1 MFAGWFQ
8 MPGVTVSVFTRPQ
21 SETPPTASALDVT
34 DVYAR
39 EFAYVWHTLRRL
51 GVAARDL
58 PDVTHDV
65 FVVVHRKAA
74 SFEPDRPVR
83 PWLFGIAYR
92 VARDHLHAAWNR
104 KAAMVESIDDPDPAP
119 GQDQQ
124 LASAQAQALVHEALQ
139 SLDLDR
145 RAVFI
150 LHDIEELSMTEVSS
164 VLEVPAKTLYA
175 RLAVARTQFVAAV
188 RRIELRRGGR
198 P

>member
-1 MFAGWFQ
+1 M
-8 MPGVTVSVFTRPQ
+8 
-21 SETPPTASALDVT
+21 
-34 DVYAR
+34 
-39 EFAYVWHTLRRL
+39 
-51 GVAARDL
+51 AARDL

-92 VARDHLHAAWNR
+92 TARDHLHAAWNR
-104 KAAMVESIDDPDPAP
+104 KAAMVETIDDPDPSP

-124 LASAQAQALVHEALQ
+124 LATAQAHALVHEALQ

-150 LHDIEELSMTEVSS
+150 LHDIEELSMTEVSR